1 MFQEKLQRIEKIK
14 SEMSVLED
22 EKNAITTQLKA
33 SILNLFDDKILE
45 RCDFNALIGGII
57 NVQKTLMDNERN
69 THETI
74 EGWKKEGINVAN
86 KSAKIKK
93 PKSEKIKK

>member
-14 SEMSVLED
+14 SKMSVLED

-57 NVQKTLMDNERN
+57 NVQKTLMDNQPN
-69 THETI
+69 HHETI

-86 KSAKIKK
+86 KSIKIKK